1 MSRASGPVF
10 PTDQVAGRTGG
21 VTPVLSIQELRTSI
35 RQEHSTVH
43 AVDGLTLKINA
54 GETLGL
60 VGESGSGKSM
70 TAMSIMRLLPPRGSI
85 NGGSILLN
93 GRDITRLDEKEMR
106 RVRGNEAAMI
116 FQDPLTSLNPTM
128 TIGDQ
133 IVEAVL
139 LHKPIGRQRALQRAE
154 EVLTL
159 VRVPHPRERLGS
171 YPHQLSG
178 GLRQRVMIAIALS
191 CSPQL
196 LIADEPTTALDVT
209 IQAQILDLIDDLKR
223 RLNMAVL
230 LITHD
235 LGVVA
240 GRAERVSVMYAGR
253 IVEEARVD
261 ALFSNTHHPYTEA
274 LLAAIP
280 RPQDSKATPLYTI
293 AGQPPDLSRTFDHC
307 VFADRCRY
315 AQDDCMKFEP
325 VLAGEAGSHRY
336 ACFHPV
342 GDGAKPSPAAVRQA
356 TA

>member
-1 MSRASGPVF
+1 VRPAP
-10 PTDQVAGRTGG
+10 AGN
-21 VTPVLSIQELRTSI
+21 VVLAIEGLKTWI
-35 RQEHSTVH
+35 RQEQSTVR
-43 AVDGLTLKINA
+43 AVDGISLSINA

-60 VGESGSGKSM
+60 VGESGCGKSM

-85 NGGSILLN
+85 VAGSIHLN
-93 GRDITRLDEKEMR
+93 GRDLTQLDEKGMR
-106 RVRGNEAAMI
+106 AVRGNDAAMV

-133 IVEAVL
+133 IAEAVL
-139 LHKPIGRQRALQRAE
+139 LHKRVSRSQAIDRAK
-154 EVLTL
+154 EVLRL
-159 VRVPHPRERLGS
+159 VRVPRPDERLGA

-178 GLRQRVMIAIALS
+178 GLRQRVMIAIALA
-191 CSPQL
+191 CSPRL

-240 GRAERVSVMYAGR
+240 GRADRVSVMYAGT
-253 IVEEARVD
+253 IVEEAPVD
-261 ALFSNTHHPYTEA
+261 ELFSNTHHPYTEA

-280 RPQDSKATPLYTI
+280 RPSENKSRPLYAI
-293 AGQPPDLSRTFDHC
+293 AGQPPDLSSRISHC
-307 VFADRCRY
+307 VFAERCRY
-315 AQDDCMKFEP
+315 KQNDCVEFVP
-325 VLAGEAGSHRY
+325 ALVGTDGGHRQ

-342 GDGAKPSPAAVRQA
+342 GVGAQPSPVAAQGVSA
-356 TA
+356 

>member
-1 MSRASGPVF
+1 LEDGAS
-10 PTDQVAGRTGG
+10 
-21 VTPVLSIQELRTSI
+21 PVLSIRNLRTSI
-35 RQEHSTVH
+35 QLDRGMVH
-43 AVDGLTLKINA
+43 AVDGLSLSIDA

-70 TAMSIMRLLPPRGSI
+70 TAMSIMRLLPQRGAI
-85 NGGSILLN
+85 VGGSIVLN
-93 GRDITRLDEKEMR
+93 GREITGLSENEMR

-139 LHKPIGRQRALQRAE
+139 LHKPIARDQAMKRVE
-154 EVLTL
+154 EVLEL
-159 VRVPHPRERLGS
+159 VRVPRPKERMDS

-191 CSPQL
+191 CSPSL

-209 IQAQILDLIDDLKR
+209 IQAQILDLIDDLKE

-240 GRAERVSVMYAGR
+240 GRADRVTVMYAGR
-253 IVEEARVD
+253 VMEEASVD
-261 ALFSNTHHPYTEA
+261 DLFSNTHHPYTEA

-280 RPQDSKATPLYTI
+280 GPTDSKTKPLYTI
-293 AGQPPDLSRTFDHC
+293 TGQPPDLSRTFECC
-307 VFADRCRY
+307 VFAERCRY
-315 AQDDCMKFEP
+315 AHDDCATFVPALSGAK
-325 VLAGEAGSHRY
+325 VGHQQ

-342 GDGAKPSPAAVRQA
+342 GTGARPSPISTVHV
-356 TA
+356 T

>member
-1 MSRASGPVF
+1 LV
-10 PTDQVAGRTGG
+10 GG
-21 VTPVLSIQELRTSI
+21 TTPVLLIRDLRTLI
-35 RQEHSTVH
+35 HQEHSTVH
-43 AVDGLTLKINA
+43 AVDGLSLSINA

-70 TAMSIMRLLPPRGSI
+70 TAMSIMRLLPPRGAIVSGAI
-85 NGGSILLN
+85 VLN
-93 GRDITRLDEKEMR
+93 GRDITRLNEKEMR
-106 RVRGNEAAMI
+106 RVRGNEVAMV

-133 IVEAVL
+133 IIEAVL
-139 LHKPIGRQRALQRAE
+139 LHKPITRAQAMKRVE
-154 EVLTL
+154 EVLEL
-159 VRVPHPRERLGS
+159 VRVPRPKERMDS

-191 CSPQL
+191 CSPSL

-240 GRAERVSVMYAGR
+240 GRADRVTVMYGGR
-253 IVEEARVD
+253 VMEEAPVD
-261 ALFSNTHHPYTEA
+261 DLFSTTHHPYTEA

-280 RPQDSKATPLYTI
+280 GPTDNKAKPLYTI
-293 AGQPPDLSRTFDHC
+293 TGQPPDLSRTFDCC
-307 VFADRCRY
+307 VFAERCRY
-315 AQDDCMKFEP
+315 AQDDCVKFVP
-325 VLAGEAGSHRY
+325 ALAGASDAHRQ
-336 ACFHPV
+336 ACFYPV
-342 GDGAKPSPAAVRQA
+342 GSGARPSPAGAARMRA
-356 TA
+356 

>member
-1 MSRASGPVF
+1 MEQVSGGPV
-10 PTDQVAGRTGG
+10 
-21 VTPVLSIQELRTSI
+21 LEIQDLRTI
-35 RQEHSTVH
+35 VRQDDSTVH
-43 AVDGLTLKINA
+43 AVDRLSLVIRA
-54 GETLGL
+54 GETVGL

-70 TAMSIMRLLPPRGSI
+70 TALSIMRLLPPRGSI
-85 NGGSILLN
+85 VGGSIVLG
-93 GRDITRLDEKEMR
+93 GRDITQLSEREMR
-106 RVRGNEAAMI
+106 RVRGNDVAMI

-139 LHKPIGRQRALQRAE
+139 LHRRIDRHAAVTRAE
-154 EVLTL
+154 EVLRL
-159 VRVPHPRERLGS
+159 VRVPRPRERLGS

-191 CSPQL
+191 CNPRL

-240 GRAERVSVMYAGR
+240 GRADRVSVMYAGR
-253 IVEEARVD
+253 ILEHAPVD
-261 ALFSNTHHPYTEA
+261 DLFSNTHHPYTEA
-274 LLAAIP
+274 LMAALPTP
-280 RPQDSKATPLYTI
+280 RQSKATPLYAI
-293 AGQPPDLSRTFDHC
+293 AGQPPDLTRTFGNC

-315 AQDDCMKFEP
+315 AQDDCLRLEP
-325 VLAGEAGSHRY
+325 GLTPSAHAY
-336 ACFHPV
+336 ACFHPI
-342 GDGAKPSPAAVRQA
+342 GDGAPPSPAVRQEVSA
-356 TA
+356 

>member
-1 MSRASGPVF
+1 MQQVSG
-10 PTDQVAGRTGG
+10 A
-21 VTPVLSIQELRTSI
+21 PVLEIQDLRTII
-35 RQEHSTVH
+35 RQQDSTVH
-43 AVDGLTLKINA
+43 AVDGLSLVIRA
-54 GETLGL
+54 GETVGL

-70 TAMSIMRLLPPRGSI
+70 TALSIMRLLPPRGSI
-85 NGGSILLN
+85 VGGSIALG
-93 GRDITRLDEKEMR
+93 GRDITRLSERDMR
-106 RVRGNEAAMI
+106 RVRGNDVAMI

-139 LHKPIGRQRALQRAE
+139 LHRRIDRKAAVARAE
-154 EVLTL
+154 EVLRL
-159 VRVPHPRERLGS
+159 VRVPRPRERLGS

-191 CSPQL
+191 CNPRL

-209 IQAQILDLIDDLKR
+209 IQAQILDLVDDLKH

-253 IVEEARVD
+253 IVEHAPVD
-261 ALFSNTHHPYTEA
+261 DMFSNTHHPYTEA
-274 LLAAIP
+274 LIAALPGP
-280 RPQDSKATPLYTI
+280 RQNKATPLYAI
-293 AGQPPDLSRTFDHC
+293 AGQPPDLTGSFDNC

-315 AQDDCMKFEP
+315 AQEDCLHMEP
-325 VLAGEAGSHRY
+325 ALTPAPHGY
-336 ACFHPV
+336 ACFHPI
-342 GDGAKPSPAAVRQA
+342 GSGATPSPAVRHQRA
-356 TA
+356 SA

>member
-1 MSRASGPVF
+1 MSLAE
-10 PTDQVAGRTGG
+10 
-21 VTPVLSIQELRTSI
+21 PVLEVRDLRTSI
-35 RQEHSTVH
+35 GQDQAIVH
-43 AVDGLTLKINA
+43 AVDGVTLSISA

-85 NGGSILLN
+85 TGGSVRLN
-93 GRDITRLDEKEMR
+93 GREITTLSERDMR
-106 RVRGNEAAMI
+106 RVRGEEVAVI

-128 TIGDQ
+128 TVGDQ
-133 IVEAVL
+133 IVEAIL
-139 LHKPIGRQRALQRAE
+139 LHKRMGRSQALQRAE
-154 EVLTL
+154 EVLNL
-159 VRVPHPRERLGS
+159 VRVPRPSERLGS

-191 CSPQL
+191 CSPRL

-209 IQAQILDLIDDLKR
+209 IQAQILDLIDDLRR

-240 GRAERVSVMYAGR
+240 GRADRVCVMYAGR
-253 IVEEARVD
+253 LVEEATVD
-261 ALFSNTHHPYTEA
+261 DLFSNTHHPYTEA

-280 RPQDSKATPLYTI
+280 RPADNKSTPLYAI
-293 AGQPPDLSRTFDHC
+293 AGQPPDLTRTFDAC

-315 AQDDCMKFEP
+315 AQDDCRKLEP
-325 VLAGEAGSHRY
+325 ALTAGPHRY

-342 GDGAKPSPAAVRQA
+342 GSAAEPSRAIASGARA
-356 TA
+356 

>member
-1 MSRASGPVF
+1 LEG
-10 PTDQVAGRTGG
+10 D
-21 VTPVLSIQELRTSI
+21 VTPILSVRGLKTSI
-35 RQEHSTVH
+35 RQENATVH
-43 AVDGLTLKINA
+43 AVDGLSLSINA

-70 TAMSIMRLLPPRGSI
+70 TAMSIMRLLPPRGAIVS
-85 NGGSILLN
+85 GSISLN
-93 GRDITRLDEKEMR
+93 GRDITRLTEKEMR
-106 RVRGNEAAMI
+106 RVRGNEVAMI

-133 IVEAVL
+133 IVEAVR
-139 LHKPIGRQRALQRAE
+139 LHKPVSRDQALKRVE
-154 EVLTL
+154 EVLDL
-159 VRVPHPRERLGS
+159 VRVPRPKERMGS

-191 CSPQL
+191 CSPSL

-209 IQAQILDLIDDLKR
+209 IQAQILDLIDDLKQ

-240 GRAERVSVMYAGR
+240 GRADRVTVMYAGR
-253 IVEEARVD
+253 VLEEASVD
-261 ALFSNTHHPYTEA
+261 DLFSNTHHPYTEA

-280 RPQDSKATPLYTI
+280 GPSDSKATPLYTI
-293 AGQPPDLSRTFDHC
+293 AGQPPDLSRTFDCC
-307 VFADRCRY
+307 VFAERCRH
-315 AQDDCMKFEP
+315 AQEDCARLVP
-325 VLAGEAGSHRY
+325 ALSGSTETHRQ

-342 GDGAKPSPAAVRQA
+342 GTGAAPSPIVVEPV

>member
-1 MSRASGPVF
+1 
-10 PTDQVAGRTGG
+10 
-21 VTPVLSIQELRTSI
+21 
-35 RQEHSTVH
+35 
-43 AVDGLTLKINA
+43 
-54 GETLGL
+54 
-60 VGESGSGKSM
+60 
-70 TAMSIMRLLPPRGSI
+70 MSIMRLLPPRGAI
-85 NGGSILLN
+85 VGGSIILN
-93 GRDITRLDEKEMR
+93 GRDLTRLNEKEMR
-106 RVRGNEAAMI
+106 GVRGNEAAMI

-139 LHKPIGRQRALQRAE
+139 LHKPIGRKQAIKRAE
-154 EVLTL
+154 EVLNE
-159 VRVPHPRERLGS
+159 VRIPRPKERLGS

-191 CSPQL
+191 CRPRL

-253 IVEEARVD
+253 IVEEASVD
-261 ALFSNTHHPYTEA
+261 DLFSNTHHPYTKA

-280 RPQDSKATPLYTI
+280 GSHDNKSTPLYTI
-293 AGQPPDLSRTFDHC
+293 AGQPPELSQTFEHC

-315 AQDDCMKFEP
+315 AQDDCMRLVPALRE
-325 VLAGEAGSHRY
+325 GIRTHRH

-342 GDGAKPSPAAVRQA
+342 GIGAVPSHA
-356 TA
+356 TAEEATA

>member
-1 MSRASGPVF
+1 VN
-10 PTDQVAGRTGG
+10 
-21 VTPVLSIQELRTSI
+21 LS
-35 RQEHSTVH
+35 
-43 AVDGLTLKINA
+43 INA

-70 TAMSIMRLLPPRGSI
+70 TAMSIMRLLPPRGAIAS
-85 NGGSILLN
+85 GSIVLN
-93 GRDITRLDEKEMR
+93 GRDVTTLDENEMR
-106 RVRGNEAAMI
+106 RVRGNEAAMV

-128 TIGDQ
+128 TIGEQ

-139 LHKPIGRQRALQRAE
+139 LHKPISRTQAVHRAE
-154 EVLTL
+154 EVLDL
-159 VRVPHPRERLGS
+159 VRVPRPKERMGS

-191 CSPQL
+191 CSPSL

-240 GRAERVSVMYAGR
+240 GRAERVCVMYAGT
-253 IVEEARVD
+253 IVEEAAVED
-261 ALFSNTHHPYTEA
+261 LFSNTHHPYTEA

-280 RPQDSKATPLYTI
+280 GPGDTKATPLYTI
-293 AGQPPDLSRTFDHC
+293 AGQPPDLRRTFDCC
-307 VFADRCRY
+307 VFAERCRY
-315 AQDDCMKFEP
+315 AQDDCVKFVP
-325 VLAGEAGSHRY
+325 ALAGASAVHRH

-342 GDGAKPSPAAVRQA
+342 GAGALPSPIAREQA
-356 TA
+356 PA

>member
-1 MSRASGPVF
+1 MDSLDHGLRGPVL
-10 PTDQVAGRTGG
+10 TIRG
-21 VTPVLSIQELRTSI
+21 LRTWI
-35 RQEHSTVH
+35 RQEDSTVR
-43 AVDGLTLKINA
+43 AVDGVSLSINA

-70 TAMSIMRLLPPRGSI
+70 TAMSIMKLLPPRGSI
-85 NGGSILLN
+85 VGGSILLN
-93 GRDITRLDEKEMR
+93 GREITQLNEKEMR
-106 RVRGNEAAMI
+106 RVRGNEVAMI

-128 TIGDQ
+128 TICDQ

-139 LHKPIGRQRALQRAE
+139 LHEPIGRAQAVKRAE
-154 EVLTL
+154 EVLNL
-159 VRVPHPRERLGS
+159 VRVPRPKERLGS

-178 GLRQRVMIAIALS
+178 GLRQRAMIAIALS
-191 CSPQL
+191 CNPRL

-253 IVEEARVD
+253 IVEEASVED
-261 ALFSNTHHPYTEA
+261 LFSNTHHPYTEA

-280 RPQDSKATPLYTI
+280 RPTDNKATPLYTI
-293 AGQPPDLSRTFDHC
+293 AGQPPDLSRTFDCC
-307 VFADRCRY
+307 VFAERCRY
-315 AQDDCMKFEP
+315 AQDDCIKFMP
-325 VLAGEAGSHRY
+325 ALAGATAVHRQ

-342 GDGAKPSPAAVRQA
+342 GNNVAPSPVAVQEA
-356 TA
+356 SA

>member
-1 MSRASGPVF
+1 
-10 PTDQVAGRTGG
+10 
-21 VTPVLSIQELRTSI
+21 LRTKI
-35 RQEHSTVH
+35 RQEEATVH
-43 AVDGLTLKINA
+43 AVDGVTLHVNA
-54 GETLGL
+54 GETVGL

-85 NGGSILLN
+85 VGGSILLN
-93 GRDITRLDEKEMR
+93 GRDITRLSENEMR
-106 RVRGNEAAMI
+106 HVRGNEAAMI

-139 LHKPIGRQRALQRAE
+139 LHRPVGKAQALKRAE
-154 EVLTL
+154 EVLDL
-159 VRVPHPRERLGS
+159 VRVPRPAERLGS

-191 CSPQL
+191 CSPRL

-209 IQAQILDLIDDLKR
+209 IQAQILDLIEDLKG

-240 GRAERVSVMYAGR
+240 GRADRVSVMYAGR
-253 IVEEARVD
+253 IVEEAGVD
-261 ALFSNTHHPYTEA
+261 DLFSNTNHPYTEA
-274 LLAAIP
+274 LLASIP
-280 RPQDSKATPLYTI
+280 RPADSKATPLYSI
-293 AGQPPDLSRTFDHC
+293 PGQPPDLAGTFDSC
-307 VFADRCRY
+307 VFAPRCRH
-315 AQDDCMKFEP
+315 AQDDCVKFVP
-325 VLAGEAGSHRY
+325 ALSGTGAHRH

-342 GDGAKPSPAAVRQA
+342 GAGAEPSPIERHEA

>member
-1 MSRASGPVF
+1 LSA
-10 PTDQVAGRTGG
+10 
-21 VTPVLSIQELRTSI
+21 TPLDPHAAVLAIRDLRTSI
-35 RQEHSTVH
+35 RQDESTVH
-43 AVDGLTLKINA
+43 AVDGVSLHINA
-54 GETLGL
+54 GETVGL

-70 TAMSIMRLLPPRGSI
+70 TAMSIMRLLPARGSI
-85 NGGSILLN
+85 VGGSILLN
-93 GRDITRLDEKEMR
+93 GRDITRLGEREMR
-106 RVRGNEAAMI
+106 HVRGNEVAMI

-139 LHKPIGRQRALQRAE
+139 LHKPVGKANALKRAE
-154 EVLTL
+154 EVLEL
-159 VRVPHPRERLGS
+159 VRVPRPKERLGS

-191 CSPQL
+191 CSPRL

-209 IQAQILDLIDDLKR
+209 IQAQILDLIEDLKR
-223 RLNMAVL
+223 RLDMAVL

-240 GRAERVSVMYAGR
+240 GRADRVSVMYAGS
-253 IVEEARVD
+253 IVEEAPVD
-261 ALFSNTHHPYTEA
+261 DLFSNTHHPYTEA

-280 RPQDSKATPLYTI
+280 RPADSKAAPLYAI
-293 AGQPPDLSRTFDHC
+293 PGQPPDLAGTFDHC
-307 VFADRCRY
+307 VFAPRCRY
-315 AQDDCMKFEP
+315 GLEDCSRFVP
-325 VLAGEAGSHRY
+325 ALSATGDHRQ

-342 GDGAKPSPAAVRQA
+342 GAGAQPSQIQRREA

>member
-1 MSRASGPVF
+1 LNSTDSS
-10 PTDQVAGRTGG
+10 PT
-21 VTPVLSIQELRTSI
+21 TPVLKILGLRTKI
-35 RQEHSTVH
+35 RQGDSTIH
-43 AVDGLTLKINA
+43 AVDGVSLSISS

-85 NGGSILLN
+85 VGGSIRLN
-93 GRDITRLDEKEMR
+93 GRDITGLSEKEMR
-106 RVRGNEAAMI
+106 RVRGNEVAMI

-139 LHKPIGRQRALQRAE
+139 LHRPIGRAQALTRAE
-154 EVLTL
+154 EVLNL
-159 VRVPHPRERLGS
+159 VRVPRPHERLGS

-178 GLRQRVMIAIALS
+178 GLRQRAMIAIALS

-240 GRAERVSVMYAGR
+240 GRADRVAVMYAGR
-253 IVEEARVD
+253 IVEQASVEG
-261 ALFSNTHHPYTEA
+261 LFSNTHHPYTEA

-280 RPQDSKATPLYTI
+280 TPTDSKATPLYTI
-293 AGQPPDLSRTFDHC
+293 AGQPPDLSRTFSSC

-315 AQDDCMKFEP
+315 VQDDCVRYVP
-325 VLAGEAGSHRY
+325 ALSGETHRQ

-342 GDGAKPSPAAVRQA
+342 GVGVRPSPIAETTVAP
-356 TA
+356 